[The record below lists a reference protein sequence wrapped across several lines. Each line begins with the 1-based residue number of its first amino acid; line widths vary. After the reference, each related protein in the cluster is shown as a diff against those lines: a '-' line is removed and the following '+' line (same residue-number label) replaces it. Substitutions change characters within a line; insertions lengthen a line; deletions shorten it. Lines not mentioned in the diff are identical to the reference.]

1 MRMPAKMDE
10 EGMTSE
16 HMMYDEYLFVCCLDS
31 EICSDCA
38 GLSLAM
44 DVRGHGHGTLLKI

>member
-16 HMMYDEYLFVCCLDS
+16 HMMYDEYLFVCLF
-31 EICSDCA
+31 
-38 GLSLAM
+38 G
-44 DVRGHGHGTLLKI
+44 